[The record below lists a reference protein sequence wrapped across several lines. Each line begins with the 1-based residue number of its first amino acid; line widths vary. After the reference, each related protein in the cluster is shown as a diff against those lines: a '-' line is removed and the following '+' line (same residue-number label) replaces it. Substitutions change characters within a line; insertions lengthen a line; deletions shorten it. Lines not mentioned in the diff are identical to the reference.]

1 MASDAPNNPAEQFT
15 QFWTN
20 MMAQMGQAAAQAGM
34 PGMQPMPGAAAPT
47 NGSAPAFTDAAKA
60 MQRAFFD
67 AMAKYFDEFMRS
79 EQFLEH
85 MKQTMD
91 QSIAMKKMMDDF
103 LIQAQTSLQSPV
115 RGDVEDLA
123 HLLRGIEERL
133 FDRLDKLE
141 EKVAAVEERQN
152 AGRGAVA
159 SGASRSAKSSSSN
172 ARGTKKR

>member
-1 MASDAPNNPAEQFT
+1 MAPDASTNPADQFT
-15 QFWTN
+15 KFWTD
-20 MMAQMGQAAAQAGM
+20 MMAQMGQAAAQGGM
-34 PGMQPMPGAAAPT
+34 PGASS
-47 NGSAPAFTDAAKA
+47 NGRESAPAYTDAAKS

-67 AMAKYFDEFMRS
+67 SMARYFDEFMRS

-103 LIQAQTSLQSPV
+103 LIKAQTSLQAPV

-141 EKVAAVEERQN
+141 EKVAAVEERHGT
-152 AGRGAVA
+152 GRDARA
-159 SGASRSAKSSSSN
+159 SEASRPTKSSAS
-172 ARGTKKR
+172 ARNSKKR

>member
-1 MASDAPNNPAEQFT
+1 MASDASANPTEQISR
-15 QFWTN
+15 FWTD
-20 MMAQMGQAAAQAGM
+20 MMAQMGQAAAHAGM
-34 PGMQPMPGAAAPT
+34 PGGAT
-47 NGSAPAFTDAAKA
+47 NGRQPAPAYDDAAKS

-103 LIQAQTSLQSPV
+103 LIKTQTTMQSPV

-133 FDRLDKLE
+133 FDRIDRLE
-141 EKVAAVEERQN
+141 NKVAAVEDRQG
-152 AGRGAVA
+152 AGRDAKA
-159 SGASRSAKSSSSN
+159 SGASRSEKSTTSPRN
-172 ARGTKKR
+172 AKKR